1 MIRKISYLILL
12 SLLVAAFLAMSASA
26 AKERVDRRV
35 IDPTINKQL
44 YYSFPNEHQRPTS
57 FDSGE
62 STAPLGGFKS
72 SSYTDSPGLLLGH
85 TWYDYQRNGS
95 MRRMVGWG
103 QHRDEDP
110 VLGAPDSVDVYAV
123 HFNWMRLMP
132 PLGADR
138 AYAYQA
144 YLDTVG
150 AGSAIRFPGDG
161 SPVQSAGDWAGYV
174 VLDVDNSNRAI
185 LGGHYDQ
192 GGAGHFTAANWFDR
206 VPVASF
212 YFSDLNPDVNQEY
225 VAPGP
230 VSCAGQEVIWPA
242 MAYQEGDGV
251 TANFTD
257 TVLHI
262 IASVS
267 DADSDC
273 ITAVQSFYYFRKVGA
288 LNEPGQIGGIPG
300 TWD

>member
-44 YYSFPNEHQRPTS
+44 YYSFPDEHQRPS
-57 FDSGE
+57 LSGTG
-62 STAPLGGFKS
+62 SVAPLGGYKS

-103 QHRDEDP
+103 THRDADP
-110 VLGAPDSVDVYAV
+110 DGGPADSIDVFAV

-132 PLGADR
+132 PLTADR
-138 AYAYQA
+138 HYAYQA
-144 YLDTVG
+144 WVDTTTG
-150 AGSAIRFPGDG
+150 AKGQSLRFPGDG
-161 SPVQSAGDWAGYV
+161 SPVQASGDWAGYV

-192 GGAGHFTAANWFDR
+192 GNAGHFTVGNWFDR
-206 VPVASF
+206 VPVAAF
-212 YFSDLNPDVNQEY
+212 YFSDLNPDANQEY
-225 VAPGP
+225 VAAP
-230 VSCAGQEVIWPA
+230 S
-242 MAYQEGDGV
+242 DRK
-251 TANFTD
+251 
-257 TVLHI
+257 
-262 IASVS
+262 SV
-267 DADSDC
+267 
-273 ITAVQSFYYFRKVGA
+273 V
-288 LNEPGQIGGIPG
+288 
-300 TWD
+300 